1 MTLITGTSVAQIIT
15 IVATPILVRLYSP
28 EDFGVL
34 AIFLALSNIIGAL
47 STGQYEYAICLP
59 ERDDDAKHIFLLGL
73 IISACISLL
82 AFFGIVIWNSRFS
95 EFLNTDKL
103 SWWIYFIPIVSF
115 MIGLFNLLNYLNTRL
130 GTFKEVAQVR
140 ILRSVATATIQLS
153 AGFFSSGI
161 YGLLGGSAVGNFVGN
176 TKLFRAVNKRYDLF
190 RGYNTKDVVRL
201 GKKYSDFPKITTF
214 SELVNTFQQN
224 ISSVII
230 PILFSTGVLG
240 YYSLAQR
247 ILGVPT
253 SLVGDSIRQVFLRA
267 ATTARQIRGEALK
280 EFDMAVKSL
289 ALMAIPAFTLLFF
302 IVVPVFSLIFG
313 KEWEEAGIYAKIL
326 IPYFAVTFIS
336 ANMSTVMIVFEK
348 QRQMMNI
355 KLAQLVLLA
364 TLYGF
369 VKYTGAGMKEYLTLF
384 CIMSSMGNLVF
395 LMYFRNVSK
404 GKRV

>member
-1 MTLITGTSVAQIIT
+1 
-15 IVATPILVRLYSP
+15 
-28 EDFGVL
+28 
-34 AIFLALSNIIGAL
+34 
-47 STGQYEYAICLP
+47 
-59 ERDDDAKHIFLLGL
+59 
-73 IISACISLL
+73 
-82 AFFGIVIWNSRFS
+82 
-95 EFLNTDKL
+95 
-103 SWWIYFIPIVSF
+103 
-115 MIGLFNLLNYLNTRL
+115 MIGLFDLLNYLNTRL

-140 ILRSVATATIQLS
+140 ILRSVATSTIQLT

-161 YGLLGGSAVGNFVGN
+161 HGLLSGSAVGNLVGN
-176 TKLFRAVNKRYDLF
+176 TKLFRTVNERYDLL
-190 RGYNTKDVVRL
+190 RGYNTKEAVRL

-267 ATTARQIRGEALK
+267 ATTARQVRGEALK

-289 ALMAIPAFTLLFF
+289 AFMAIPAFTLLFF

-313 KEWEEAGIYAKIL
+313 KEWEEAGVYARIL

-369 VKYTGAGMKEYLTLF
+369 VKYTGVGIKEYLTLF

-404 GKRV
+404 GKQV